1 MRGKDLG
8 LVDELGDLRSA
19 LRARFGDK
27 VKMRLITA
35 QRGLFGRRAPG
46 VSTSLA
52 LEALAG
58 IGEAGLNALDERALW
73 ARYGL

>member
-1 MRGKDLG
+1 LD

-35 QRGLFGRRAPG
+35 QRGLFGRRVPG
-46 VSTSLA
+46 VSTGRWPWIRLPELA
-52 LEALAG
+52 KQG
-58 IGEAGLNALDERALW
+58 
-73 ARYGL
+73 

>member
-1 MRGKDLG
+1 MFTGRFWTGIRGKELG

-35 QRGLFGRRAPG
+35 QRGLFGRRVPG
-46 VSTSLA
+46 VSTV
-52 LEALAG
+52 AG
-58 IGEAGLNALDERALW
+58 HGYACRNWRSRVECA
-73 ARYGL
+73 